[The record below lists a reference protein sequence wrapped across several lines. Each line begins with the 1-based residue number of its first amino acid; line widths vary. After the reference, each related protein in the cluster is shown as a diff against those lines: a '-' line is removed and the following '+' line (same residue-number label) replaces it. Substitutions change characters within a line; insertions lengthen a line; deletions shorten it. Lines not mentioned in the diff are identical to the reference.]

1 MLVSAAKI
9 TCALLMCA
17 AVVALTACASGSGQ
31 GAISP
36 APVSGEQPPLAVAP
50 TASVQPAARVDSS
63 PSAPREAAR
72 VEEPRGPKRISPEY
86 VQRRMASNDPP
97 LLVCGYGDDHK
108 CSDIAID
115 GAITYNEFLSRLGQ
129 LPKGRE
135 IIFYCA

>member
-1 MLVSAAKI
+1 MKI
-9 TCALLMCA
+9 TCGLLMCVA
-17 AVVALTACASGSGQ
+17 MVALTGCASGSSQ

-36 APVSGEQPPLAVAP
+36 APVSGERPALAVAP
-50 TASVQPAARVDSS
+50 AASVDPS

-72 VEEPRGPKRISPEY
+72 AEQPRGPKRISPES
-86 VQRRMASNDPP
+86 VQRRMASADPP
-97 LLVCGYGDDHK
+97 LLVCGYDNDRK